1 MKFWK
6 ISYGVAVLFLLIGV
20 VKFSIPT
27 SYNCGKVDSYI
38 YADGAVSDDEIALAE
53 SYVEALPSEL
63 LSYFTDNNW
72 KVVITSDID
81 NKVIGRTI
89 PSEKVVLIKERYVF
103 QALWLEFGHMYLMQH
118 AYDSSFYNLYK

>member
-63 LSYFTDNNW
+63 LSYF
-72 KVVITSDID
+72 SD
-81 NKVIGRTI
+81 NK
-89 PSEKVVLIKERYVF
+89 
-103 QALWLEFGHMYLMQH
+103 
-118 AYDSSFYNLYK
+118 